1 MARFAVVKMENK
13 SGGLWAPAKEPRALG
28 VCERSKTETV
38 LRWIQPKMAIV
49 AKSTIVEFLL
59 EGVSQSTQFPFLW
72 GKGRVITDACMP
84 KLQPN
89 DGFVRK
95 YWFKKHDSPRA
106 FFYASLAPT
115 AAKLISHGVVVCF
128 STDFV

>member
-59 EGVSQSTQFPFLW
+59 EGVSQSTQFPL
-72 GKGRVITDACMP
+72 GGRNSQKQNGTTSSFRTIRNSCHHTRSVTRTLLLKSM
-84 KLQPN
+84 
-89 DGFVRK
+89 
-95 YWFKKHDSPRA
+95 
-106 FFYASLAPT
+106 
-115 AAKLISHGVVVCF
+115 
-128 STDFV
+128 